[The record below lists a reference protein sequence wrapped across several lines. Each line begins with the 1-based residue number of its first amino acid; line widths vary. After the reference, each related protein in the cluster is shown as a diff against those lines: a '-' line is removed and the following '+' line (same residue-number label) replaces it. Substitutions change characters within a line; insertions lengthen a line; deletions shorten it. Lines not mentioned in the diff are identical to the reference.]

1 MHYCCTIHSADLCCC
16 LADASRRRK
25 SGTWMTLNGMRVPC
39 PCRKCNGASKD
50 YRTAKRHAEKEAADR
65 PLFPPALQPVA
76 VAEVNDNENK
86 MEDDAPPNCDP
97 AENNEWAFESVD
109 DIVSHVE
116 VLPNCHE
123 PAYKTVRNEII
134 IVSWQ

>member
-1 MHYCCTIHSADLCCC
+1 MLLSGRRVSAH
-16 LADASRRRK
+16 K
-25 SGTWMTLNGMRVPC
+25 GGTWMTNNGLRVPC
-39 PCRKCNGASKD
+39 PCLNCNGSSRD
-50 YRTAKRHAEKEAADR
+50 YRTARRHAALEAADR

-86 MEDDAPPNCDP
+86 MEDDPPPHCDP
-97 AENNEWAFESVD
+97 ADNNEAASESVD